1 MHLRLTIH
9 LPIPSPHT
17 IAFDSSHK
25 HLTTHSISWHRPLS
39 SIVALLEHA
48 SMRAARYLLV
58 LMIALEAPQ
67 LSRVRLVGPGC
78 CRTTGGGLRAW
89 DEPST
94 AAAIAAKRV
103 HDFPMNHTACAAHCA
118 ALKGCTHFELNMYD
132 QPVHSNKGVC
142 SVFASGGFSV
152 TAGCKGGSDRPRM
165 RCFAAW
171 TNRTRRAGLEIPA
184 CECRS
189 TQCLSRHCCSDPNA
203 FASGHRVIDGTEC
216 GREHALP
223 SVGEMAETQHNGT
236 VFPWACSLSQVSL
249 TAGLVV
255 PLDETWSVAK
265 RACKMPPPPCLKDNR
280 GGKRPVRP
288 LAFKRVLVSYA
299 YYNPARSSKPQHLQC
314 ASNFRFLLDELL
326 PLDPSAVSW
335 WCPSS
340 DLHRGRCP
348 TMS

>member
-67 LSRVRLVGPGC
+67 LSRGRLVGPGC

-94 AAAIAAKRV
+94 AEAIAAKRV
-103 HDFPMNHTACAAHCA
+103 HDLPMSRSACAAQCA

-132 QPVHSNKGVC
+132 QPVHSNEGVC

-152 TAGCKGGSDRPRM
+152 TAGCKDGSDRPRM
-165 RCFAAW
+165 HCFTAR
-171 TNRTRRAGLEIPA
+171 TNRTSTPHRDHMPARNKAASCAVCVVGQLARLELESKARHSQKPF
-184 CECRS
+184 RS
-189 TQCLSRHCCSDPNA
+189 
-203 FASGHRVIDGTEC
+203 
-216 GREHALP
+216 
-223 SVGEMAETQHNGT
+223 
-236 VFPWACSLSQVSL
+236 
-249 TAGLVV
+249 
-255 PLDETWSVAK
+255 
-265 RACKMPPPPCLKDNR
+265 
-280 GGKRPVRP
+280 
-288 LAFKRVLVSYA
+288 SYA
-299 YYNPARSSKPQHLQC
+299 PSQTFIHC
-314 ASNFRFLLDELL
+314 A
-326 PLDPSAVSW
+326 
-335 WCPSS
+335 
-340 DLHRGRCP
+340 
-348 TMS
+348 